1 MVVMWLGFF
10 RLTAGFQSDTK
21 MHQLMTPKT
30 GTALNLYFTSA
41 FIFGCVV
48 SHGAVMPGDD
58 FNANTTTGASTLQRW
73 YNHKGLWDTTGWWN
87 AANCVEAVENAIV
100 ANNGQSY
107 LDVISNTFNLNAA
120 GGFLNDYYDDEGWW
134 ALAWIRAYDLTGN
147 IQYLSMAKTIFK
159 DMTGGWN
166 DHCDGGLGWR
176 KSRPSKN
183 AVQNELFL
191 LVAIRLHQRTPG
203 DGGAGSY
210 FDWAIREWDWFKHSG
225 LINSQNLVNDGLN
238 RNCEN
243 NGRTTWT
250 YNQGVIIGGLTDLY
264 KTTGD
269 SNYLAQATAIADAT
283 ISTLIDK
290 HGVLRE
296 PCESG
301 DCGGGDTP
309 QFKGIFIRY
318 LACLYDET
326 HNPAYLDF
334 LLNSARSVW
343 ANDRD
348 DTNHLGL
355 KWSGPFD
362 QADAARHSSAMMAV
376 SALAEPA
383 TKFLPFAKGAGSVTF
398 NHAVGEAAGPLAWNC
413 SAANAA
419 NAGFM
424 LSGTCASLA
433 VGKHIIHFRMAVNE
447 MKNSTDNLVRLDVKE
462 TNKETALASQQ
473 VPWNSFTAT
482 GQPQDFQLDFT
493 NATASAPLEYQVY
506 WNGVAN
512 APSLTL
518 SDVTVDGSHNWIAAN
533 LAHEIG
539 RLDGFNSWEA
549 DPIRDHV
556 SGYLVKGPGA
566 KEFPTGNYSAC
577 FELKVDNFNW
587 DKLKV
592 ATLSIVDSD
601 TGNIIASS
609 EVARNQFPN
618 MLYHTFT
625 LDFRVDASKRYDFR
639 TFWHYAPNAP
649 RLTQRSLVVQSQT
662 PSYPSNQIKI

>member
-225 LINSQNLVNDGLN
+225 LINSQNLVYDGLN

-250 YNQGVIIGGLTDLY
+250 YYQGVFIGGLTDLY

-301 DCGGGDTP
+301 DCGGGD
-309 QFKGIFIRY
+309 GCGRGHED
-318 LACLYDET
+318 LRARRS
-326 HNPAYLDF
+326 HPAL
-334 LLNSARSVW
+334 
-343 ANDRD
+343 
-348 DTNHLGL
+348 
-355 KWSGPFD
+355 
-362 QADAARHSSAMMAV
+362 
-376 SALAEPA
+376 
-383 TKFLPFAKGAGSVTF
+383 
-398 NHAVGEAAGPLAWNC
+398 
-413 SAANAA
+413 
-419 NAGFM
+419 
-424 LSGTCASLA
+424 
-433 VGKHIIHFRMAVNE
+433 
-447 MKNSTDNLVRLDVKE
+447 
-462 TNKETALASQQ
+462 
-473 VPWNSFTAT
+473 
-482 GQPQDFQLDFT
+482 
-493 NATASAPLEYQVY
+493 
-506 WNGVAN
+506 
-512 APSLTL
+512 
-518 SDVTVDGSHNWIAAN
+518 
-533 LAHEIG
+533 
-539 RLDGFNSWEA
+539 
-549 DPIRDHV
+549 
-556 SGYLVKGPGA
+556 
-566 KEFPTGNYSAC
+566 
-577 FELKVDNFNW
+577 
-587 DKLKV
+587 
-592 ATLSIVDSD
+592 
-601 TGNIIASS
+601 
-609 EVARNQFPN
+609 EVAR
-618 MLYHTFT
+618 T
-625 LDFRVDASKRYDFR
+625 RGDAHVVLAEHAHVSAR
-639 TFWHYAPNAP
+639 TRAARRGRDHGA
-649 RLTQRSLVVQSQT
+649 RLH
-662 PSYPSNQIKI
+662 